1 MSADRVVVLT
11 ERIKKILLGASRY
24 LGSKD
29 GAGVTVIPCCVDL
42 TKFRMT
48 EKKDITLANDLGL
61 KGEFVFGYLGSL
73 GTWYMV
79 DEMVEFFRIAK
90 DIFAPARFLFITQ
103 TGSEHVYGAVG
114 RSGMDEELFRVIEV
128 GREDVPRALSLVDV
142 GVFFIKPSFSKQA
155 SSPTKLAEFLACGVP
170 VVINSGIGD
179 TADVVKDNKIGVVLD
194 GFSVDLY
201 SKATGQLKG
210 LIPEGEPLR
219 KKCRDVAERYY
230 ALENACRLYKK
241 VYSDM
246 SVK

>member
-1 MSADRVVVLT
+1 
-11 ERIKKILLGASRY
+11 
-24 LGSKD
+24 
-29 GAGVTVIPCCVDL
+29 
-42 TKFRMT
+42 
-48 EKKDITLANDLGL
+48 
-61 KGEFVFGYLGSL
+61 
-73 GTWYMV
+73 
-79 DEMVEFFRIAK
+79 
-90 DIFAPARFLFITQ
+90 
-103 TGSEHVYGAVG
+103 
-114 RSGMDEELFRVIEV
+114 VIEV

-201 SKATGQLKG
+201 SKATSQLKG

-219 KKCRDVAERYY
+219 KKCRDAAERYY
-230 ALENACRLYKK
+230 ALKNACRLYKK